1 MKNDFNA
8 KLQYLTE
15 NQESMIEKVANLNS
29 SLNSAKMEMNT
40 TNLNW
45 ASSADRLNDQSFE
58 LEKLKISMKNMMEQ
72 QQKLDLNLK
81 HLNETL
87 IAGRIFPNQNI
98 TDNQLENYFKNQSK
112 QYLT

>member
-29 SLNSAKMEMNT
+29 SLNSAKMEMNM

-58 LEKLKISMKNMMEQ
+58 LEKLKISMEKMFEK
-72 QQKLDLNLK
+72 QQKLDLNLRQ
-81 HLNETL
+81 LNETL
-87 IAGRIFPNQNI
+87 IFPNQNI

>member
-8 KLQYLTE
+8 QLKYLTE

-29 SLNSAKMEMNT
+29 SLNSAKMEMNM

-58 LEKLKISMKNMMEQ
+58 LEKLKISMKKMIEKQ
-72 QQKLDLNLK
+72 QRLDLNLK

-98 TDNQLENYFKNQSK
+98 TNNQLENYFKNQSK

>member
-29 SLNSAKMEMNT
+29 SLNSAKMEMNM

-58 LEKLKISMKNMMEQ
+58 LEKLKISMKKMIEKQ
-72 QQKLDLNLK
+72 QRLDLNLK

-98 TDNQLENYFKNQSK
+98 TNNQLENYFKNQSK

>member
-29 SLNSAKMEMNT
+29 SLNSAKMEMNM

-58 LEKLKISMKNMMEQ
+58 LEKLKISMKKMIEKQ
-72 QQKLDLNLK
+72 QRLDLNLK

-87 IAGRIFPNQNI
+87 IAGRISNQNI
-98 TDNQLENYFKNQSK
+98 TDNQLENYLKNQSK

>member
-29 SLNSAKMEMNT
+29 SLNSAKMEMNM

-58 LEKLKISMKNMMEQ
+58 LEKLKISMEKMFE
-72 QQKLDLNLK
+72 
-81 HLNETL
+81 
-87 IAGRIFPNQNI
+87 
-98 TDNQLENYFKNQSK
+98 K
-112 QYLT
+112 QWEGSY

>member
-29 SLNSAKMEMNT
+29 SLNSAKMEMNM

-58 LEKLKISMKNMMEQ
+58 LEKLKISMKNMIEQ

-112 QYLT
+112 QNLT